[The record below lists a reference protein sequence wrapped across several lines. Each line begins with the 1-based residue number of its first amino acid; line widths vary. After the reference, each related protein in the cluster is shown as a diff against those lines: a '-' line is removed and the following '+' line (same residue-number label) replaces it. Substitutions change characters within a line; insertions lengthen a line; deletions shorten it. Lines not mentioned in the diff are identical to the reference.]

1 MREAARLRGWVRFRI
16 GVLEYLTE
24 MSALSKFTAAFA
36 SATNELTLAAANFNF
51 DFSLMKVEA
60 PVEFHG
66 LGRGLSDQRRTEA
79 ESGLPHITARKLGA
93 FYKDIPPSIPELV
106 KAYGKRVSEIAET
119 PAANPRGEQAGTI
132 FTDHVGADG
141 TSIWVAATS
150 GAGALQIQ
158 LLTCMLARLWEGP
171 EATSVWVE
179 PVTERKKEIERQ
191 CDSGDDLPYGTLMA
205 TQQPISRSQLAEW
218 DASARAW
225 LRTAD
230 QAKAFQQ
237 KQLMLVIDNI
247 DIPVNHN
254 ITVYSS
260 VIEAWK
266 TALQG
271 LENLVVGM
279 P

>member
-1 MREAARLRGWVRFRI
+1 
-16 GVLEYLTE
+16 
-24 MSALSKFTAAFA
+24 
-36 SATNELTLAAANFNF
+36 
-51 DFSLMKVEA
+51 
-60 PVEFHG
+60 
-66 LGRGLSDQRRTEA
+66 
-79 ESGLPHITARKLGA
+79 
-93 FYKDIPPSIPELV
+93 
-106 KAYGKRVSEIAET
+106 
-119 PAANPRGEQAGTI
+119 
-132 FTDHVGADG
+132 
-141 TSIWVAATS
+141 
-150 GAGALQIQ
+150 
-158 LLTCMLARLWEGP
+158 MLARLWEGP

-179 PVTERKKEIERQ
+179 LVKERKKEIERQ
-191 CDSGDDLPYGTLMA
+191 CESGEALPYGTLIA